1 MSAAHRYCS
10 LGDDRSW
17 TDIVTNVTQLSAAR
31 VEEDFD
37 ALMGWGS
44 VPRALLPGFLHELTH
59 HWCFL
64 SPVGFTLAMLQMR
77 ARRSGVLLINGMGD
91 AAELSQRLLADV
103 SRYETVAA
111 MLRPLAEGLALFA
124 EFDAISGRDSAV
136 LSLPSELTG
145 VFYGIRDVF
154 DTTSPVKFMFES
166 HRAPMMEMRGG
177 YQCFRRKRAL
187 LQQPLDPAAGG
198 YLPGYLTVRA
208 LWRHLAEADPR
219 LLNETDLLLMYL
231 RSFFYDDPG
240 LVQLM
245 LRPWTGSDD
254 HFAIVKHIADRFDAL
269 AGVQARDLR
278 AYESAILARGDE
290 RGPAVGLADAILV
303 DSAVAAAGEQLSQA
317 MIAELETVDLE
328 SVEGALRLWDRE
340 LLGSR
345 DIMYL
350 GSVNVDVDVLA
361 ERTCV
366 VTTAGGVSRRLTA
379 DDGAVPGRGAGRID
393 IFFSTL
399 MAQKARAAVVYRGR
413 DRVATSLGGPDAL
426 TDASRE
432 RFATLTTSRAS
443 IQAGTEEMGETMDK
457 AIAGGAL
464 DAEEIADMRRLAADA
479 TAGIYHNMSTL
490 GMAAEDKERAIA
502 RMAHDGFLEVLGWD
516 DALVDGLAMI
526 SLAWPRR
533 QRRDDI
539 ARALAEQ
546 GADLTDLLAQL
557 DERSR
562 DHGSTLVLATSD
574 LLLAAV

>member
-1 MSAAHRYCS
+1 MNAVHRYCS

-31 VEEDFD
+31 VDEDFD

-44 VPRALLPGFLHELTH
+44 VPRELLPGFLHEVTH

-64 SPVGFTLAMLQMR
+64 SPVGFTLAMLQLR
-77 ARRSGVLLINGMGD
+77 ARRTGVLLFNGEGD
-91 AAELSQRLLADV
+91 ATALSQRLLADV

-124 EFDAISGRDSAV
+124 EFDAMSGPESAI

-145 VFYGIRDVF
+145 VFYGISDVVAA
-154 DTTSPVKFMFES
+154 TEPVRSLFES
-166 HRAPMMEMRGG
+166 HRTPLMEMRGS

-245 LRPWTGSDD
+245 LRPWTGRDD
-254 HFAIVKHIADRFDAL
+254 HFAIVAHIAERFDAL
-269 AGVQARDLR
+269 AGVQGRDVR
-278 AYESAILARGDE
+278 AYEDAILARGDE
-290 RGPAVGLADAILV
+290 GGPPVGLADAIFV
-303 DSAVAAAGEQLSQA
+303 DPAVAAVGERLSQA
-317 MIAELETVDLE
+317 MIAELETRDLE
-328 SVEGALRLWDRE
+328 SVEGLMRLWEGE

-350 GSVNVDVDVLA
+350 GSVEDIDVYVDVDG
-361 ERTCV
+361 TCV
-366 VTTAGGVSRRLTA
+366 VTTDSGVSRRLPA
-379 DDGAVPGRGAGRID
+379 DVGAAPGRAPGRID

-399 MAQKARAAVVYRGR
+399 IAEKARAAVVYRGR

-432 RFATLTTSRAS
+432 RFATLMTSRAS
-443 IQAGTEEMGETMDK
+443 IQAGTEEMNETMEK

-464 DAEEIADMRRLAADA
+464 DAEDIADMRRLAADA
-479 TAGIYHNMSTL
+479 TARIYHNMSTL
-490 GMAAEDKERAIA
+490 ELAAEDKER
-502 RMAHDGFLEVLGWD
+502 RSPGW
-516 DALVDGLAMI
+516 
-526 SLAWPRR
+526 
-533 QRRDDI
+533 
-539 ARALAEQ
+539 RATASSTSSA
-546 GADLTDLLAQL
+546 GTT
-557 DERSR
+557 RS
-562 DHGSTLVLATSD
+562 STVWR
-574 LLLAAV
+574 